1 MAKLIHKIVVTIYSS
16 SDFADLDGK
25 PGDMDENT
33 YTFELPDP
41 DSLLVRAISQEIM
54 EQVKAEIAKN
64 PTSDLFW

>member
-1 MAKLIHKIVVTIYSS
+1 
-16 SDFADLDGK
+16 
-25 PGDMDENT
+25 
-33 YTFELPDP
+33 LPDP